1 MLRHHK
7 FENSHEKHTNLCTSE
22 FTLKTKVFSL
32 REGSVSAVSKTR
44 EDQIAV
50 NTCKKLYT
58 CCKEVLPSSRKQAL
72 THLGLSQDKKPKFL
86 FL

>member
-50 NTCKKLYT
+50 NTCKKL
-58 CCKEVLPSSRKQAL
+58 
-72 THLGLSQDKKPKFL
+72 
-86 FL
+86 